1 MKSIFALHLILAV
14 AISAN
19 AQLHEKIVVKAG
31 DNIPLAVS
39 ENGFYRLPKFT
50 EGIYTMRNGQK
61 ATARFN
67 FNIGNGEVEY
77 IGDKG
82 DTLAIGVPE
91 EIRLITMG
99 TDVQYI
105 YKNKAYYEILA
116 DKKPGKLAKRVRILL
131 ENEKKGGYGESA
143 PASSQSNL
151 KNFTAAGGLYQLSYD
166 IAIIKTTSFYWL
178 DSWDNLQSAT
188 KKNSLKL
195 VSKDKQAKLEA
206 FIDENKISFN
216 SEDDLRKLLQY
227 ADSL

>member
-1 MKSIFALHLILAV
+1 MKRLFALYLILAV
-14 AISAN
+14 AVSAS

-82 DTLAIGVPE
+82 DTLAIGVPD
-91 EIRLITMG
+91 EIRLITIG
-99 TDVQYI
+99 PDVQYI
-105 YKNKAYYEILA
+105 YHNKAYYEIVA
-116 DKKPGKLAKRVRILL
+116 DKKPAKLAKRVRILL

-151 KNFTAAGGLYQLSYD
+151 KNLRRPAAS
-166 IAIIKTTSFYWL
+166 TSCH
-178 DSWDNLQSAT
+178 T
-188 KKNSLKL
+188 
-195 VSKDKQAKLEA
+195 
-206 FIDENKISFN
+206 I
-216 SEDDLRKLLQY
+216 
-227 ADSL
+227 

>member
-1 MKSIFALHLILAV
+1 MTRLFVLSFILLV
-14 AISAN
+14 TVSAS

-31 DNIPLAVS
+31 DNIPLAIS

-61 ATARFN
+61 ASAVFN

-82 DTLAIGVPE
+82 DTLAIGVPD

-105 YKNKAYYEILA
+105 YQNKVYYEILA
-116 DKKPGKLAKRVRILL
+116 DKKPARLAKRVRITL
-131 ENEKKGGYGESA
+131 EHDKKGGYGESA

-151 KNFTAAGGLYQLSYD
+151 KNFTTTGGLYQLSYD
-166 IAIIKTTSFYWL
+166 VAIIKTTSFYWL
-178 DSWDNLQSAT
+178 DRFDNLQSAT
-188 KKNSLKL
+188 KKNSVKL
-195 VSKDKQAKLEA
+195 VSKDKQAQLEA
-206 FIDENKISFN
+206 FIAENKINFN
-216 SEDDLRKLLQY
+216 SEDDLRKLLHH
-227 ADSL
+227 AESL